1 MSYRIALCDDDL
13 TQAQSLNRQVAAWA
27 RQTSAQCSVE
37 IFPSG
42 EALLFARETA
52 GDWDIL
58 LLDVETPGMTG
69 LDLARRLRA
78 EGCRSE
84 MVFITSHFEFVGEGY
99 EVDALHYLIKPVADE
114 ALFRV
119 LSRAAQ
125 RLAVEPPFVLVTRE
139 GETFRLYESELI
151 YVEAF
156 LHEIVLHTRQG
167 EIRLREP
174 LSVFARKLSPDFFQC
189 HRSFLVNLKAVR
201 SIGRGQVRLESGA
214 ELPLSRGKYEEIHR
228 AFIARN

>member
-42 EALLFARETA
+42 EALFFARETA

-58 LLDVETPGMTG
+58 LLDVE
-69 LDLARRLRA
+69 
-78 EGCRSE
+78 
-84 MVFITSHFEFVGEGY
+84 MVFITSHFEFAGEGY

-119 LSRAAQ
+119 LSRAVQ
-125 RLAVEPPFVLVTRE
+125 RLAAEPPFVLVTRE

-201 SIGRGQVRLESGA
+201 SIGRGRVQLESGA
-214 ELPLSRGKYEEIHR
+214 DLPLSRGKYEEIHR

>member
-13 TQAQSLNRQVAAWA
+13 TQAQSLNRQVAVWA

-42 EALLFARETA
+42 EALLFARET
-52 GDWDIL
+52 L
-58 LLDVETPGMTG
+58 LLDVEMPGMTG

-84 MVFITSHFEFVGEGY
+84 MVFITSHFEFAGEGY
-99 EVDALHYLIKPVADE
+99 EVDALHYLVKPVADE

-119 LSRAAQ
+119 LSRAVQ

-174 LSVFARKLSPDFFQC
+174 LSVFSRKLSPDFFQC

-201 SIGRGQVRLESGA
+201 SIGRGRVRLESGA

>member
-58 LLDVETPGMTG
+58 LLDVEMPGMTG

-151 YVEAF
+151 
-156 LHEIVLHTRQG
+156 
-167 EIRLREP
+167 LRGGFSP
-174 LSVFARKLSPDFFQC
+174 RNRFAYP
-189 HRSFLVNLKAVR
+189 A
-201 SIGRGQVRLESGA
+201 GRNPPAGAPVRLCPEAQPGFFPVSPLFSGESEG
-214 ELPLSRGKYEEIHR
+214 R
-228 AFIARN
+228 AFHRPRTGPVGKRCGASPVPGQI

>member
-1 MSYRIALCDDDL
+1 M
-13 TQAQSLNRQVAAWA
+13 
-27 RQTSAQCSVE
+27 
-37 IFPSG
+37 
-42 EALLFARETA
+42 
-52 GDWDIL
+52 
-58 LLDVETPGMTG
+58 PGMTG

-84 MVFITSHFEFVGEGY
+84 MVFITSHFEFAGEGY

-125 RLAVEPPFVLVTRE
+125 HLAVEPPFVLVTRE

-201 SIGRGQVRLESGA
+201 SIGRGRVRLESGA